1 MAAAVA
7 SSPLPVPYD
16 VKRVSIGQRM
26 GQRARAREASQS
38 QCGFQKNGSE
48 RAEELPKRKR

>member
-1 MAAAVA
+1 MDAAA

-26 GQRARAREASQS
+26 GQRARAQEQSQS
-38 QCGFQKNGSE
+38 QRGFQKNGSK
-48 RAEELPKRKR
+48 RAQELPKRKR